1 MTLATIMKLALRQLD
16 EEAQSIGEH
25 EELFKSYANM
35 GYMIALRLY
44 LKPRA
49 VLDEESDAHGCVN
62 LEGVQFVRVIEVR
75 DMTDRNV
82 AFELDSDGYALHTDT
97 CRQKLKVVCEIDCPP
112 MTDSLDKP
120 MLPEYVQPALADYIC
135 YRHLSCGSLSK
146 QSRAEFF
153 RNSFYEQMR
162 AIRPQGMGSVT
173 RRKNLYSAT
182 N

>member
-1 MTLATIMKLALRQLD
+1 MKLALRQLD
-16 EEAQSIGEH
+16 EESSSISEH

-44 LKPRA
+44 LKPRE
-49 VLDEESDAHGCVN
+49 VLDEESDIHGCVN
-62 LEGVQFVRVIEVR
+62 LEGLPLVRVVEVR
-75 DMTDRNV
+75 DMMGRSV
-82 AFELDSDGYALHTDT
+82 MFEMDSEGHMLHTEA
-97 CRQKLKVVCEIDCPP
+97 RSQKLKVICEIDCPP

-135 YRHLSCGSLSK
+135 YRHLSCGSLAK

-162 AIRPQGMGSVT
+162 AIMPQGMGSVT
-173 RRKNLYSAT
+173 KKKNLYQAT

>member
-16 EEAQSIGEH
+16 EESQSIGDY

-49 VLDEESDAHGCVN
+49 VLDEKSDMYGCVN
-62 LEGVQFVRVIEVR
+62 LEGAQIVRVVEVF
-75 DMTDRNV
+75 DMMGGHV
-82 AFELDSDGYALHTDT
+82 EFEMGSDGHTLHTDT
-97 CRQKLKVVCEIDCPP
+97 CCQKLKLVCEIDCPP
-112 MTDSLDKP
+112 MTGSLDKP

-135 YRHLSCGSLSK
+135 YRHLSCGSLAK

-173 RRKNLYSAT
+173 RKKNLYRAT